1 MCKACDNAESL
12 SLIFICSCGGTDFEV
27 GSVLCDG
34 VGTQLFRCLTCK
46 QDYGIPCPMIAKPLA
61 GYESDLV
68 YYRKPTKHGLLPRK
82 WKWEN

>member
-12 SLIFICSCGGTDFEV
+12 SLIFICPCGGTDFEV

-46 QDYGIPCPMIAKPLA
+46 QDYGIPCPMIA
-61 GYESDLV
+61 ESPTDLYRV
-68 YYRKPTKHGLLPRK
+68 YYRKPTKHGLLPHK
-82 WKWEN
+82 WKWEE